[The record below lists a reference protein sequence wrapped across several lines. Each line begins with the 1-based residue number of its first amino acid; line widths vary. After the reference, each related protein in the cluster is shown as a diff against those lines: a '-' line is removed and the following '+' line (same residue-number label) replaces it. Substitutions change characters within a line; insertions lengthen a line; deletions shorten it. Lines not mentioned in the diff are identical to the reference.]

1 MINLNK
7 IAKALIYKDV
17 KDITSSKQV
26 LIPMIIVPLIF
37 VIIFPTIV
45 LLFLHFSPDSV
56 KTLKDFDS
64 LISKLPQTYKT
75 LTTEQM
81 VLTIL
86 TNYLFPSFFLLI
98 PIMCSTLLGASSFVG
113 EKEHKTMETLLY
125 TPISMEE
132 LFKAKLLGVF
142 IPTYVIT
149 LMCSII
155 FGIIINIGGLL
166 YFHKLIFPNIKWILL
181 ILYLTPAV
189 AILGLTF
196 TILISAKSKTFQE
209 AQQLAGLI
217 VLPIILLVIGQITGI
232 LLLTNMVLIII
243 GTIILIIDYILL
255 QKIAKNFTAEN
266 LI

>member
-1 MINLNK
+1 ML
-7 IAKALIYKDV
+7 
-17 KDITSSKQV
+17 
-26 LIPMIIVPLIF
+26 
-37 VIIFPTIV
+37 
-45 LLFLHFSPDSV
+45 LHFSSDAA

-64 LISKLPQTYKT
+64 LISRLPQTYNA

-125 TPISMEE
+125 TPISIEE

-166 YFHKLIFPNIKWILL
+166 YFHKSIFPNIKWILI

-189 AILGLTF
+189 AILGL
-196 TILISAKSKTFQE
+196 
-209 AQQLAGLI
+209 
-217 VLPIILLVIGQITGI
+217 
-232 LLLTNMVLIII
+232 
-243 GTIILIIDYILL
+243 
-255 QKIAKNFTAEN
+255 
-266 LI
+266 

>member
-1 MINLNK
+1 MNK

-45 LLFLHFSPDSV
+45 LLLLHFSPDSA

-64 LISKLPQTYKT
+64 LISKLPQTYKA

-125 TPISMEE
+125 TPISIEE

-149 LMCSII
+149 LICSII

-166 YFHKLIFPNIKWILL
+166 YFHKLIFPNIKWVIL

-217 VLPIILLVIGQITGI
+217 VLPVILLAIGQITGI
-232 LLLTNMVLIII
+232 FLLTNIILIII
-243 GTIILIIDYILL
+243 GTIVIIIDYILL

>member
-1 MINLNK
+1 MNK

-37 VIIFPTIV
+37 VIILPTIV
-45 LLFLHFSPDSV
+45 LLLLHFSSDV
-56 KTLKDFDS
+56 AKTLKDFDS
-64 LISKLPQTYKT
+64 LISKLPQTYNA

-81 VLTIL
+81 VLTML

-125 TPISMEE
+125 TPISIEE

-166 YFHKLIFPNIKWILL
+166 YFHKLIFPNIKWVIL

-217 VLPIILLVIGQITGI
+217 VLPIILLAVGQITGI
-232 LLLTNMVLIII
+232 FLLTNMVLIII

>member
-1 MINLNK
+1 MNK
-7 IAKALIYKDV
+7 INKALIYKDI

-37 VIIFPTIV
+37 VIILPTIV
-45 LLFLHFSPDSV
+45 LLFLHFSSDAA

-64 LISKLPQTYKT
+64 LISKLPQIYKT

-125 TPISMEE
+125 TPISIEE

-149 LMCSII
+149 LICSII

-166 YFHKLIFPNIKWILL
+166 YFHNLIFPNIKWVIL

-217 VLPIILLVIGQITGI
+217 VLPIILLAVGQITGI

>member
-1 MINLNK
+1 MNK
-7 IAKALIYKDV
+7 INKALIYKDV

-37 VIIFPTIV
+37 VIILPTIV
-45 LLFLHFSPDSV
+45 LLLLHFSSDV
-56 KTLKDFDS
+56 AKTLKDFDS
-64 LISKLPQTYKT
+64 LISRLPQTYNA

-125 TPISMEE
+125 TPISIEE

-149 LMCSII
+149 LICSII

-166 YFHKLIFPNIKWILL
+166 YFHKLIFPNIKWVIL

-196 TILISAKSKTFQE
+196 TVLISAKSKTFQE

-217 VLPIILLVIGQITGI
+217 VLPIILLAVGQITGI

-243 GTIILIIDYILL
+243 GTIIFIIDYILL

>member
-1 MINLNK
+1 
-7 IAKALIYKDV
+7 
-17 KDITSSKQV
+17 
-26 LIPMIIVPLIF
+26 
-37 VIIFPTIV
+37 
-45 LLFLHFSPDSV
+45 
-56 KTLKDFDS
+56 
-64 LISKLPQTYKT
+64 
-75 LTTEQM
+75 
-81 VLTIL
+81 
-86 TNYLFPSFFLLI
+86 
-98 PIMCSTLLGASSFVG
+98 
-113 EKEHKTMETLLY
+113 LLY
-125 TPISMEE
+125 TPISIEE

-166 YFHKLIFPNIKWILL
+166 YFHKSIFPNIKWILI

-243 GTIILIIDYILL
+243 GAIILIIDYILL

>member
-1 MINLNK
+1 MNK

-113 EKEHKTMETLLY
+113 EKR
-125 TPISMEE
+125 
-132 LFKAKLLGVF
+132 A
-142 IPTYVIT
+142 
-149 LMCSII
+149 
-155 FGIIINIGGLL
+155 
-166 YFHKLIFPNIKWILL
+166 
-181 ILYLTPAV
+181 
-189 AILGLTF
+189 
-196 TILISAKSKTFQE
+196 
-209 AQQLAGLI
+209 
-217 VLPIILLVIGQITGI
+217 
-232 LLLTNMVLIII
+232 
-243 GTIILIIDYILL
+243 
-255 QKIAKNFTAEN
+255 
-266 LI
+266 